1 MKFFYLLFSLI
12 ILLPAS
18 AQDNNNMPKPVGL
31 VNDFED
37 IFTPEQEQ
45 ALNALLLE
53 AQLPA
58 DAKIAVVTIS
68 KNSTPKEEFEAFTLQ
83 LAKNWGVGEAGK
95 DNGIVIAVSAGHRRI
110 RIQNGDGIVMRMSD
124 TETKTIIDDVIIPK
138 FKENDYYQG
147 IVDGIS
153 QIVKHLKENK

>member
-1 MKFFYLLFSLI
+1 MKTLYLLLSFLT
-12 ILLPAS
+12 LLPAYS
-18 AQDNNNMPKPVGL
+18 QDNLLKPIGL

-45 ALNALLLE
+45 ALNALLRE

-68 KNSTPKEEFEAFTLQ
+68 KDSTPKEEFEAFTLQ
-83 LAKNWGVGEAGK
+83 LAKSWGIGDANE
-95 DNGIVIAVSAGHRRI
+95 DNGILIAVSGGHRRI

-124 TETKTIIDDVIIPK
+124 AETKTIIDDVIIPK